1 MKTHFFNLILL
12 IVFVTLSA
20 VGCANSF
27 LHTRFRTSNAACAA
41 KRQAAHPTPILQ
53 SSAGPVE
60 KCAACQQLRT
70 YGTVKSVPALAALLG
85 QQRVGHAARYALE
98 GIPDPEASAALRK
111 ALSKTSG
118 LTKAGIINSLGWRRD
133 AESVPLLVPLLS
145 DADAAMAKETASAL
159 GRIGGEKAIAAL
171 MAARKNSN
179 PAVRLAVAEALLSC
193 AENRLHEG
201 DDSAAAAIYGD
212 LFAADAPIAI
222 RTAAWR
228 GMVLSGDNQRPG
240 LVVEAVGCANS
251 FLHTRF
257 RTSNAACAAKR
268 QAAHPTTCRAQ
279 IGTSLM
285 QLRLVALK
293 LVRETKDE
301 QLIRACLQ
309 QWDSLDAIAQ
319 RAVLDGHLKFGAEA
333 LPTIRTASKSPY
345 PEVRA
350 AAWQALAE
358 LSDTSMIPALTNA
371 AAKGQEAER
380 RAARD
385 TLARIHGPGVRE
397 ALLAYLKQ
405 AGTAEKVELLLAIG
419 KRNDTAAAPLLLQY
433 VNAPEETIRLAALE
447 SLRRLAVTDTL
458 LPLLDLIV
466 TSKSDAERNA
476 VLKALNAVCQ
486 ASPDKNRVSRRVIG
500 AMNRLPASERRYALP
515 LLLELATGQA
525 LTEMLKYTQSSD
537 AQLVRESVRLLTQW
551 PNALPAE
558 KLLEMARTN
567 SDPSLR
573 TLALRGGITVAGR
586 EPNHSARLALIRQAL
601 PLANRT
607 EEKKLAL
614 SQLGRIPLTEALEMS
629 LGYLD
634 DPELVNEAGLAA
646 VGIAESLADANPQ
659 LANKV
664 STEVLAHSKMPAIA
678 KRAWA
683 LRLKPAAGGHFIRD
697 WLVCGPYRRN
707 GVVGAIAVFN
717 LAFGPEK
724 PGEDVKWYA
733 APVGDT
739 INLMGCFPNQSDC
752 VAYLKAEI
760 IASEATDAI
769 LLMGSDDGIKAWLNG
784 TEVHS
789 NNVDRGQIVDQ
800 DMAPIKLKQGSN
812 ELLLKI
818 TQGGGGWSA
827 CTRIVGPDGLAIED
841 LRVKS
846 QTGAAPSVSTYKPA
860 TATEAVIKQAK
871 LPAPG
876 ESPKVGEGFRLQV
889 INADSGFEAAGIAD
903 INRDGKLDIF
913 CGGFWYEAP
922 AWKKHVVRDVP
933 EQGDYYY
940 DFANLPMDIDGDGW
954 TDIADAAWHN
964 KKLFWL
970 RNPGKSGGQ
979 FEVIDIDTPGNIE
992 TAMAVDINGDG
1003 QLDILPNIMSQAAWY
1018 EFSRDKAAPHG
1029 VKWTKHQLPKHAA
1042 AHGIGAGDVNGDGRC
1057 DVITPTGW
1065 LEQTTDASEPWQ
1077 WHAEF
1082 GLGHAS
1088 IPILA
1093 HDLDDDGDSDIIW
1106 GMGHNY
1112 GLYWLEQIT
1121 SGGNRAWLKHLID
1134 DSWSQPHFL
1143 ILADL
1148 DNDRIDELITG
1159 KRFHAHNGNDPGGND
1174 PKCVYYYKFD
1184 RSDRQWKRHII
1195 HEGGDVG
1202 LGISTAALD
1211 MDKDGDIDIV
1221 APGKSGLFFLE
1232 NLLK

>member
-1 MKTHFFNLILL
+1 MKIHFFNLILL

-20 VGCANSF
+20 CSV
-27 LHTRFRTSNAACAA
+27 HAAGEQELIA
-41 KRQAAHPTPILQ
+41 ILQ

-60 KCAACQQLRT
+60 KCAACQQLRI
-70 YGTVKSVPALAALLG
+70 YGTAKSVPALGVLLDKE
-85 QQRVGHAARYALE
+85 RVGHAARCALE
-98 GIPDPEASAALRK
+98 GIPGPEAGAALRK
-111 ALSKTSG
+111 ALTQTSG
-118 LTKAGIINSLGWRRD
+118 LTKAGLINSLGWRRD
-133 AESVPLLVPLLS
+133 AESVPLLVPLIL
-145 DADAAMAKETASAL
+145 DADAAIAKETASAL
-159 GRIGGEKAIAAL
+159 GRIGGEKAVAAL
-171 MAARKNSN
+171 NGARENSN
-179 PAVRLAVAEALLSC
+179 PAVRLAVAEALLGC
-193 AENRLHEG
+193 AENRLLEG
-201 DDSAAAAIYGD
+201 DDSGAAAIYSD
-212 LFAADAPIAI
+212 LFAADVPIAI

-228 GMVLSGDNQRPG
+228 GLVLSSDNQRPG
-240 LVVEAVGCANS
+240 LVVKALSGNDE
-251 FLHTRF
+251 
-257 RTSNAACAAKR
+257 
-268 QAAHPTTCRAQ
+268 
-279 IGTSLM
+279 
-285 QLRLVALK
+285 QLRLVALT

-301 QLIRACLQ
+301 QLIRVCLR
-309 QWDSLDAIAQ
+309 QWNFLPALVQ
-319 RAVLDGHLKFGAEA
+319 RAVLDGHLQFGAEA
-333 LPTIRTASKSPY
+333 LSTIRAASKSPY
-345 PEVRA
+345 PAVRV
-350 AAWQALAE
+350 AAWHALADS
-358 LSDTSMIPALTNA
+358 SDASMIPALANA
-371 AAKGQEAER
+371 ATKGQEAER

-397 ALLAYLKQ
+397 ALLTYLKQ
-405 AGTAEKVELLLAIG
+405 AGTAEKVELLLAMG
-419 KRNDTAAAPLLLQY
+419 KRSDTEAAPMLLKY
-433 VNAPEETIRLAALE
+433 TNAPEETVRLAALE

-458 LPLLDLIV
+458 LPLLDLTV
-466 TSKSDAERNA
+466 TSKSASERNA
-476 VLKALNAVCQ
+476 IQKALNAVCQ
-486 ASPDKNRVSRRVIG
+486 ASPDKDRVSRRVIE
-500 AMNRLPASERRYALP
+500 AMNRMPASERRYAIP

-525 LTEMLKYTQSSD
+525 LAEMLKSTQSSD

-551 PNALPAE
+551 PNAAPAE
-558 KLLEMARTN
+558 KLFEITRTN

-586 EPNHSARLALIRQAL
+586 EPDPSARLALIRQAL
-601 PLANRT
+601 PLATRT

-629 LGYLD
+629 LRYLD
-634 DPELVNEAGLAA
+634 DPDLVNEAGLAA
-646 VGIAESLADANPQ
+646 VSIAESLADANPQ
-659 LANKV
+659 LANEVSRKV
-664 STEVLAHSKMPAIA
+664 LEHSKMPAIV
-678 KRAWA
+678 KRAWS
-683 LRLKPAAGGHFIRD
+683 LRVKPAAGGPFIRD
-697 WLVCGPYRRN
+697 WLVCGPYRKT
-707 GVVGAIAVFN
+707 GAVGAIAVFN

-724 PGEDVKWYA
+724 PGEAVKWYA

-752 VAYLKAEI
+752 AAYLKSEI
-760 IASEATDAI
+760 IAAEATDAI

-789 NNVDRGQIVDQ
+789 NNIDRGQVVDQ

-818 TQGGGGWSA
+818 TQGGGGWSV
-827 CTRIVGPDGLAIED
+827 CTRIVGPDGLGIED

-846 QTGAAPSVSTYKPA
+846 QTGAAPSVTTYKPVPA
-860 TATEAVIKQAK
+860 TKPVIKQVK

-876 ESPKVGEGFRLQV
+876 ESPKVGKGFRLHV
-889 INADSGFEAAGIAD
+889 INADSGFEAAGIANM
-903 INRDGKLDIF
+903 NRDGKLDIF

-933 EQGDYYY
+933 EQGNYYY

-970 RNPGKSGGQ
+970 RNPGKSGGE

-992 TAMAVDINGDG
+992 TAMAADINGDG
-1003 QLDILPNIMSQAAWY
+1003 QLDVLPNIMSQAAWY

-1029 VKWTKHQLPKHAA
+1029 VKWTKHQLPKQAA
-1042 AHGIGAGDVNGDGRC
+1042 THGIGADDVNGDGRC
-1057 DVITPTGW
+1057 DIITPTGW
-1065 LEQTTDASEPWQ
+1065 LEQTHPSTSLRVKNKDSFMPSGDEAWR

-1082 GLGHAS
+1082 NLGHAS

-1093 HDLDDDGDSDIIW
+1093 HDVDADGDADIIW

-1121 SGGNRAWLKHLID
+1121 SGDSRLWQKHLID

-1211 MDKDGDIDIV
+1211 IDADGDIDIV
-1221 APGKSGLFFLE
+1221 APGKSGLFLLE

>member
-12 IVFVTLSA
+12 IVFITLSA
-20 VGCANSF
+20 CTV
-27 LHTRFRTSNAACAA
+27 HAAGEQELIA
-41 KRQAAHPTPILQ
+41 ILQ
-53 SSAGPVE
+53 SSAGAVE
-60 KCAACQQLRT
+60 KCAACQQLRI
-70 YGTVKSVPALAALLG
+70 YGTVQSVPALALLLG
-85 QQRVGHAARYALE
+85 EQRVGHAARYALE
-98 GIPDPEASAALRK
+98 GIPGPEAGAALRK
-111 ALSKTSG
+111 ALTKTSG
-118 LTKAGIINSLGWRRD
+118 LTKAGLIDSLGWRRD
-133 AESVPLLVPLLS
+133 AESVPLLVPLIS
-145 DADAAMAKETASAL
+145 DADAAIAKATASAL
-159 GRIGGEKAIAAL
+159 GRIGGEKAVAAL
-171 MAARKNSN
+171 LAARKNSN
-179 PAVRLAVAEALLSC
+179 PEVRLAVAEALLSC
-193 AENRLHEG
+193 AENRLSAG
-201 DDSAAAAIYGD
+201 DDSGAEAIYGA
-212 LFAADAPIAI
+212 LFGADVPPGI

-228 GMVLSGDNQRPG
+228 GLVLSNDDQRPG
-240 LVVEAVGCANS
+240 LVVKALSGNDE
-251 FLHTRF
+251 
-257 RTSNAACAAKR
+257 
-268 QAAHPTTCRAQ
+268 
-279 IGTSLM
+279 

-293 LVRETKDE
+293 LVRKTKDA
-301 QLIRACLQ
+301 QLIKACLR
-309 QWDSLDAIAQ
+309 QWDSLPALAQ
-319 RAVLDGHLKFGAEA
+319 QAVLDGHLQFGAEA
-333 LPTIRTASKSPY
+333 LSAIRTASKSPH
-345 PEVRA
+345 PEVRV
-350 AAWQALAE
+350 AAWQALAD
-358 LSDTSMIPALTNA
+358 LSDVSMIPALANA
-371 AAKGQEAER
+371 AARGEPAER
-380 RAARD
+380 QAARE

-405 AGTAEKVELLLAIG
+405 AETAEKVELLLAMG
-419 KRNDTAAAPLLLQY
+419 NRRDTAAAPMLLQY
-433 VNAPEETIRLAALE
+433 ANAPQE
-447 SLRRLAVTDTL
+447 SLRRLAVADTL

-466 TSKSDAERNA
+466 KSKSASDRNA

-486 ASPDKNRVSRRVIG
+486 ASPDKDQVSRQVIA

-515 LLLELATGQA
+515 LLLELATPEA
-525 LTEMLKYTQSSD
+525 LTEMLKSTQNSD
-537 AQLVRESVRLLTQW
+537 AQLVRESIRLLTQW
-551 PNALPAE
+551 PNAAPAK
-558 KLLEMARTN
+558 KLFEITRTN

-586 EPNHSARLALIRQAL
+586 EPDPSSRLALIRQAL
-601 PLANRT
+601 PLAVRT

-629 LGYLD
+629 LRYLD
-634 DPELVNEAGLAA
+634 DPDLINEAGLAA
-646 VGIAESLADANPQ
+646 VSIAESLADANPQ

-664 STEVLAHSKMPAIA
+664 STEVLAHCKMPAIV

-683 LRLKPAAGGHFIRD
+683 LRVKPAAGGPFVRD
-697 WLVCGPYRRN
+697 WLVCGPYRRT
-707 GVVGAIAVFN
+707 GVVGAIAVFD
-717 LAFGPEK
+717 LVFGPEK
-724 PGEDVKWYA
+724 KGEAVKWYA
-733 APVGDT
+733 APVGET
-739 INLMGCFPNQSDC
+739 INLMGFFPNQTNC

-789 NNVDRGQIVDQ
+789 NNIDRGQIVDQ

-818 TQGGGGWSA
+818 TQGGGGWSV
-827 CTRIVGPDGLAIED
+827 CTRIVGPDGLPIKD

-846 QTGAAPSVSTYKPA
+846 QTGAAPAVSTYKPA
-860 TATEAVIKQAK
+860 PATEAVIKQAK

-876 ESPKVGEGFRLQV
+876 KSPKLGEGFRLHV
-889 INADSGFEAAGIAD
+889 INADSRFEAAGIAD
-903 INRDGKLDIF
+903 FNRDGKLDIF

-922 AWKKHVVRDVP
+922 AWKKHIVRDVP
-933 EQGDYYY
+933 EQGDYFY

-1003 QLDILPNIMSQAAWY
+1003 QPDVLPNIMSQAAWY
-1018 EFSRDKAAPHG
+1018 EFSRDKAAPQG
-1029 VKWTKHQLPKHAA
+1029 VKWTKHQLPKQAA
-1042 AHGIGAGDVNGDGRC
+1042 AHGIGADDVNGDGRC

-1065 LEQTTDASEPWQ
+1065 LEQTPDASEQWK

-1082 GLGHAS
+1082 DLGHAS

-1093 HDLDDDGDSDIIW
+1093 HDVDADGDADIIW

-1112 GLYWLEQIT
+1112 GLYWLEQGA
-1121 SGGNRAWLKHLID
+1121 SGGNRSWQKHLID

-1148 DNDRIDELITG
+1148 DNDGTDELITG

-1174 PKCVYYYKFD
+1174 PTCVYYYKFE
-1184 RSDRQWKRHII
+1184 RNERQWQRHLI

-1202 LGISTAALD
+1202 LGISTAAID
-1211 MDKDGDIDIV
+1211 IDADGDIDIV
-1221 APGKSGLFFLE
+1221 APGKSGLFLLE

>member
-20 VGCANSF
+20 CTV
-27 LHTRFRTSNAACAA
+27 HAAEEQELIA
-41 KRQAAHPTPILQ
+41 ILQ
-53 SSAGPVE
+53 SSAGAAE
-60 KCAACQQLRT
+60 KCAACQQLRI
-70 YGTVKSVPALAALLG
+70 YGTVQSVPALAALIDEE
-85 QQRVGHAARYALE
+85 RVGHAARYALE
-98 GIPDPEASAALRK
+98 GIPGPEAGAALRE
-111 ALSKTSG
+111 ALTKTSG
-118 LTKAGIINSLGWRRD
+118 LIKAGLINSLGWRRD
-133 AESVPLLVPLLS
+133 AESLSLLVPLIS
-145 DADAAMAKETASAL
+145 DADAAIAKATASSL

-171 MAARKNSN
+171 IVARGNSN
-179 PAVRLAVAEALLSC
+179 PEVRPAVLETLLVC
-193 AENRLHEG
+193 AENHLLAG
-201 DDSAAAAIYGD
+201 DGSGAAALYGG
-212 LFAADAPIAI
+212 LSGADVPTAI

-228 GMVLSGDNQRPG
+228 GLVLSDDDKGPGLLVEALSGDD
-240 LVVEAVGCANS
+240 E
-251 FLHTRF
+251 
-257 RTSNAACAAKR
+257 
-268 QAAHPTTCRAQ
+268 
-279 IGTSLM
+279 

-293 LVRETKDE
+293 LVRETKNE
-301 QLIRACLQ
+301 QLIKACLGK
-309 QWDSLDAIAQ
+309 WDTLGASAQ
-319 RAVLDGHLKFGAEA
+319 RAVLDGHLQFGAEA
-333 LPTIRTASKSPY
+333 LSTIRTSSKSPH
-345 PEVRA
+345 PEVRV
-350 AAWQALAE
+350 AAWQALAD
-358 LSDTSMIPALTNA
+358 LSDTSMIPALANA
-371 AAKGQEAER
+371 AAKGESAER
-380 RAARD
+380 ETARD

-405 AGTAEKVELLLAIG
+405 AETTEKVELLLALG
-419 KRNDTAAAPLLLQY
+419 KRSDTAAAPMLLQY
-433 VNAPEETIRLAALE
+433 ANAPEETTRLAALE

-458 LPLLDLIV
+458 LPLLDIVV
-466 TSKSDAERNA
+466 TSKSDSDRNA
-476 VLKALNAVCQ
+476 VLKALYAVCQ
-486 ASPDKNRVSRRVIG
+486 ATDDKDQVSRQVIE
-500 AMNRLPASERRYALP
+500 AINRLPASERRYALP
-515 LLLELATGQA
+515 LLLEIATPAA
-525 LTEMLKYTQSSD
+525 LTEMLKSTQNSD
-537 AQLVRESVRLLTQW
+537 AQLVRESIRLLTQW
-551 PNALPAE
+551 PNAAPVENLFE
-558 KLLEMARTN
+558 ITRTN

-586 EPNHSARLALIRQAL
+586 EPDPSACLALIRQAL
-601 PLANRT
+601 PLATRT

-629 LGYLD
+629 LRYLD
-634 DPELVNEAGLAA
+634 DPDLINEAGLAA
-646 VGIAESLADANPQ
+646 VSIAESLADANPQ

-664 STEVLAHSKMPAIA
+664 STEVLAHCKMPAIV

-683 LRLKPAAGGHFIRD
+683 LRVKPEAGGPFIRD
-697 WLVCGPYRRN
+697 WLVCEPYRRT
-707 GVVGAIAVFN
+707 GVVGAISVFD

-724 PGEDVKWYA
+724 PGEAVKWYA
-733 APVGDT
+733 APQGNTV
-739 INLMGCFPNQSDC
+739 NLAGFFPNQSDC

-760 IASEATDAI
+760 IASKATDAI
-769 LLMGSDDGIKAWLNG
+769 LLMGSDDGIKTWLNG

-789 NNVDRGQIVDQ
+789 NNIDRGQVVDQ

-818 TQGGGGWSA
+818 TQGGGGWSV

-860 TATEAVIKQAK
+860 PMTEAVVKQAK
-871 LPAPG
+871 LPSPG
-876 ESPKVGEGFRLQV
+876 ESPKLGEGFRLHV
-889 INADSGFEAAGIAD
+889 INADSRFEAAGIAD
-903 INRDGKLDIF
+903 MNRDGKLDIF

-933 EQGDYYY
+933 EEGDYFY

-1003 QLDILPNIMSQAAWY
+1003 QSDVLPNIMSQAAWY
-1018 EFSRDKAAPHG
+1018 EFGRDKTAPYG
-1029 VKWTKHQLPKHAA
+1029 VKWTNHQLPKQAA
-1042 AHGIGAGDVNGDGRC
+1042 AHGIGAGDINGDGRC

-1065 LEQTTDASEPWQ
+1065 LEQTKDAGEPWR

-1082 GLGHAS
+1082 DLGHAS

-1093 HDLDDDGDSDIIW
+1093 HDIDADGDADIIW

-1112 GLYWLEQIT
+1112 GIYWLEQST
-1121 SGGNRAWLKHLID
+1121 SGGSRSWQKHLID

-1143 ILADL
+1143 LFADL
-1148 DNDRIDELITG
+1148 DNDGTDELLTG

-1174 PKCVYYYKFD
+1174 PTCVYYYKFD
-1184 RSDRQWKRHII
+1184 RNERQWQRHII
-1195 HEGGDVG
+1195 HEGGKVG

-1211 MDKDGDIDIV
+1211 IDADGDIDIV
-1221 APGKSGLFFLE
+1221 APGKSGLFLLE

>member
-1 MKTHFFNLILL
+1 MKINFCNLMMLF
-12 IVFVTLSA
+12 VFVTLSA
-20 VGCANSF
+20 CSV
-27 LHTRFRTSNAACAA
+27 HAAGEQELIA
-41 KRQAAHPTPILQ
+41 ILQ
-53 SSAGPVE
+53 SSAGAVE
-60 KCAACQQLRT
+60 KCAACQQLRI
-70 YGTVKSVPALAALLG
+70 YGTVQSVPVLAALLG
-85 QQRVGHAARYALE
+85 EERVGHAARYALE
-98 GIPDPEASAALRK
+98 GIPGPEAGTALRE
-111 ALSKTSG
+111 ALTKTSG
-118 LTKAGIINSLGWRRD
+118 LNKAGLINSLGWRRD
-133 AESVPLLVPLLS
+133 AESVPLLVPLIS
-145 DADAAMAKETASAL
+145 DTETAIAKETASAL
-159 GRIGGEKAIAAL
+159 GRIGSEKAIAAL
-171 MAARKNSN
+171 IAARENSN
-179 PAVRLAVAEALLSC
+179 PAVRPAVIEALLVC
-193 AENRLHEG
+193 AENRLLAG
-201 DDSAAAAIYGD
+201 NNSGAAALYGD
-212 LFAADAPIAI
+212 LSGADVPTAI

-228 GMVLSGDNQRPG
+228 GLVLSDDNQRPE
-240 LVVEAVGCANS
+240 LVVKALSGSDE
-251 FLHTRF
+251 
-257 RTSNAACAAKR
+257 
-268 QAAHPTTCRAQ
+268 
-279 IGTSLM
+279 

-301 QLIRACLQ
+301 QLIKACLR
-309 QWDSLDAIAQ
+309 QWDSLSALAQ
-319 RAVLDGHLKFGAEA
+319 WAVLDGHLQFGAEA
-333 LPTIRTASKSPY
+333 ISTIRTASKSPH

-350 AAWQALAE
+350 AAWQALAD
-358 LSDTSMIPALTNA
+358 LSDTSMIPALANA
-371 AAKGQEAER
+371 AAKGEPAER
-380 RAARD
+380 DAARD

-397 ALLAYLKQ
+397 ALVAYLKQ
-405 AGTAEKVELLLAIG
+405 AETTQKVELLLATG
-419 KRNDTAAAPLLLQY
+419 KRSDTEAAPMLLQY
-433 VNAPEETIRLAALE
+433 ANAPEETIRLAALE

-458 LPLLDLIV
+458 LPLLDIVV
-466 TSKSDAERNA
+466 TSKSDSDRNA
-476 VLKALNAVCQ
+476 VLKALYAVCQ
-486 ASPDKNRVSRRVIG
+486 ATDDKDQVGRRVIE
-500 AMNRLPASERRYALP
+500 AMNRLPASERRYTLP
-515 LLLELATGQA
+515 LLLEIATPAA
-525 LTEMLKYTQSSD
+525 LTEMLKSTQNSD
-537 AQLVRESVRLLTQW
+537 VQLVRESIRLLTQW
-551 PNALPAE
+551 PNAAPAE
-558 KLLEMARTN
+558 KLFEITRTN

-586 EPNHSARLALIRQAL
+586 EPDTSMRLALIQQGL
-601 PLANRT
+601 SLAVRA

-614 SQLGRIPLTEALEMS
+614 SQLGRTPLSEALEMS
-629 LGYLD
+629 LQYLD
-634 DPELVNEAGLAA
+634 DQELVDEASLAA

-664 STEVLAHSKMPAIA
+664 STEVLAHCKMPAIV

-683 LRLKPAAGGHFIRD
+683 LRLKPAAGGPFIRD
-697 WLVCGPYRRN
+697 WLVCGPYRRT
-707 GVVGAIAVFN
+707 GVVGAIAVFD

-724 PGEDVKWYA
+724 PGEAVKWYA
-733 APVGDT
+733 APPGDT
-739 INLMGCFPNQSDC
+739 INLMGFFPNQTDC

-760 IASEATDAI
+760 IAPQATDAI

-789 NNVDRGQIVDQ
+789 NNVDRGQVVDQ
-800 DMAPIKLKQGSN
+800 DMAPIKLKQGPN

-818 TQGGGGWSA
+818 TQGGGGWSV
-827 CTRIVGPDGLAIED
+827 CTRIVGPDGLVIED

-846 QTGAAPSVSTYKPA
+846 QTGSAPSVTTYKPA
-860 TATEAVIKQAK
+860 PATEAVVKQAK

-876 ESPKVGEGFRLQV
+876 ESPKLGEGFRLHV
-889 INADSGFEAAGIAD
+889 INADSRFEAAGIAD

-933 EQGDYYY
+933 EEGDYFY
-940 DFANLPMDIDGDGW
+940 DFANLPMDINGDGW

-970 RNPGKSGGQ
+970 RNPGKAGGQ

-1003 QLDILPNIMSQAAWY
+1003 QSDVLPNIMSQAAWY
-1018 EFSRDKAAPHG
+1018 EFGRDKTSPQG
-1029 VKWTKHQLPKHAA
+1029 VKWTKHQLPQQAA

-1065 LEQTTDASEPWQ
+1065 LEQTQDASEPWR

-1082 GLGHAS
+1082 DLGQAS

-1093 HDLDDDGDSDIIW
+1093 HDVDADGDADIIW

-1112 GLYWLEQIT
+1112 GFYWLEQST
-1121 SGGNRAWLKHLID
+1121 SGGSHSWQKHLID

-1148 DNDRIDELITG
+1148 DNDGTDELVTG

-1184 RSDRQWKRHII
+1184 RNERQWQRHII
-1195 HEGGDVG
+1195 HEGGNVG

-1211 MDKDGDIDIV
+1211 IDADGDIDIA
-1221 APGKSGLFFLE
+1221 APGKSGLFLLE